1 MKTAISIPDKVFQA
15 AERAAAKLGVSRSEL
30 YVSAV
35 QEYIERHG
43 REGVTDELNDVYGAK
58 EADSQLDAALAHM
71 QSASI
76 ATDTW

>member
-43 REGVTDELNDVYGAK
+43 RESVTDELNDIYGAK

-76 ATDTW
+76 AKDAW